1 MSARLPE
8 KVVIHQPWG
17 GLGDNLAFS
26 TLPELFAAQGVQ
38 SFISTRN
45 VLRNPEIHQLVWGHN
60 PFIRGHSEEEP
71 NAGGCA
77 PFNEFPKRITFLER
91 IELAHGFEPKNK
103 YPKIYYRPNKRPELE
118 NAVLMDLT
126 SISMQ
131 HRRSDLLDYV
141 SRVVSYHEY
150 DRARILHVRFGRTLA
165 SNERHHDYE
174 FDDFAT
180 FTPRNIFEYCDAL
193 ASCKAFITV
202 HSGAQSLAL
211 AIRGEAT
218 APTVH
223 CYCTPWQ
230 FNDRSFIFPN
240 VDYHIAENIFVRRKI
255 VRSILKRLHPA
266 VRSYL
271 DSRS

>member
-1 MSARLPE
+1 MTLRLPE
-8 KVVIHQPWG
+8 KAVIHQPWG

-26 TLPELFAAQGVQ
+26 TLPELFAARGIE

-60 PFIRGHSEEEP
+60 PFIKGQSEEEP

-77 PFNEFPKRITFLER
+77 PFDELPKGIPFLER
-91 IELAHGFEPKNK
+91 VELAHGLEPKSR

-118 NAVLMDLT
+118 NAILMDLS

-131 HRRSDLLDYV
+131 HRRSDLAKYV

-150 DRARILHVRFGRTLA
+150 DRARILHVRFGKILA
-165 SNERHHDYE
+165 HNERHHDYE
-174 FDDFAT
+174 FDGFAT
-180 FTPRNIFEYCDAL
+180 FAPETIFEYCDAL
-193 ASCKAFITV
+193 ASCKAFIAV

-211 AIRGEAT
+211 ALRGEAT
-218 APTVH
+218 SPIIH

-230 FNDRSFIFPN
+230 YNNRSFIVPN

-255 VRSILKRLHPA
+255 VRSILKRVHPA